1 MSLYT
6 VIFIQISLL
15 GLIDYLAMKV
25 GEIEDMASE
34 LNNVVSNEQVLLQE
48 CAALL
53 HQAHGMQV
61 WFRQKQTNT
70 LVYINL
76 VLFYQN
82 PMCGETLKFSYML
95 R

>member
-48 CAALL
+48 CADLL
-53 HQAHGMQV
+53 HQAHDMQV
-61 WFRQKQTNT
+61 WFNQKQTNT
-70 LVYINL
+70 LVCINL
-76 VLFYQN
+76 VLFYRN
-82 PMCGETLKFSYML
+82 PMW
-95 R
+95 RNA